1 MPDRILRMPQVVAI
15 TGLSRSTV
23 YRLIGEGRF
32 PRQRVLSARAV
43 GWLESELQAWLQ
55 ARRDGDPLPQ
65 PGETV
70 LATA

>member
-23 YRLIGEGRF
+23 YRLIGEGSF
-32 PRQRVLSARAV
+32 PRQRALSARAV

-55 ARRDGDPLPQ
+55 ARRDRDPFQ
-65 PGETV
+65 QADGSGR
-70 LATA
+70 ATA